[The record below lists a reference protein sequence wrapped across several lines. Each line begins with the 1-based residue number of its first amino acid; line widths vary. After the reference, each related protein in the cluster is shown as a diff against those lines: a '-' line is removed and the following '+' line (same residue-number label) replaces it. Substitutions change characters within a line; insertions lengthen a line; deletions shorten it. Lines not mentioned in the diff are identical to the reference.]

1 MASGPPHWSAMHRG
15 GKPAQ
20 SERTL
25 GLRTDPSRLLAEYQG
40 AAIRVMQI
48 VNVLC
53 ADCTSF
59 VSHELRFLRINA
71 ALAGVG

>member
-1 MASGPPHWSAMHRG
+1 MASGPPHWSVRSSRPKA
-15 GKPAQ
+15 AQ

-25 GLRTDPSRLLAEYQG
+25 GLRTESSRLLAEYQG

-53 ADCTSF
+53 AGCTSF
-59 VSHELRFLRINA
+59 VSDTNLGF
-71 ALAGVG
+71 